1 MPKARK
7 HAAGKAARHNPLA
20 DQIMEEEES
29 KGLRKNPRTKE
40 KRAKDD
46 DDEEE
51 ALPAGMTRKVMQVAQ
66 AQKASEDFADGDQ
79 DDENLIDDAGGALT
93 DGAGSCAGDLDM
105 SDVEMDQEGN
115 VLINE
120 GATEEEK
127 RALALFLPPE
137 RKGPAQG
144 LNLAD
149 LILQKIQDHEAKKDR
164 QEAHQDSAASFG
176 LSPKVIKVYA
186 DIGVWLA
193 RYKMGKIP
201 KAFKVIP
208 SLTNW
213 EEVLALTKPLNW
225 SPAAMYE
232 AVAIFASNLNPRMAQ
247 RFYNLVLLP
256 AIRQNI
262 QSYGKLNFHYYRS
275 LRKTIFKPAA
285 FFKGIVLPLAT
296 DNCTLNEA
304 SLICSVLA
312 KTSIPV
318 MHASAAIVRLCTMS
332 PWYGTTSIIL
342 ACLLN
347 KKYALPLQVIE
358 HVVAHFYAFTPDE
371 RALPVVWHRS
381 FLVFVQRYKFE
392 LNEDQKKR
400 IREVVKVHWHES
412 IGIEVRRELLAPK
425 PGEFG
430 MEGAMPMDD

>member
-7 HAAGKAARHNPLA
+7 QAAGKMARHNPLA
-20 DQIMEEEES
+20 DQIMEEEDE
-29 KGLRKNPRTKE
+29 KGLRKTPRE
-40 KRAKDD
+40 KMRRAKDD
-46 DDEEE
+46 DDGEE

-66 AQKASEDFADGDQ
+66 AQKASEDFDGEQ
-79 DDENLIDDAGGALT
+79 DDSALLDDEHGGALT
-93 DGAGSCAGDLDM
+93 DGAGSAAGDLDM
-105 SDVEMDQEGN
+105 SDVDMDEAGN
-115 VLINE
+115 VMIDE

-127 RALALFLPPE
+127 RALSLFLPAE
-137 RKGPAQG
+137 RKGPVQG

-164 QEAHQDSAASFG
+164 QEAHPDSSAGFG
-176 LSPKVIKVYA
+176 LSPKVIKVYS
-186 DIGVWLA
+186 DIGTWLN
-193 RYKMGKIP
+193 RYKTGKIP

-208 SLTNW
+208 NLTNW

-262 QSYGKLNFHYYRS
+262 AEYGKLNFHYYRS

-285 FFKGIVLPLAT
+285 FFKGIVLPLVA
-296 DNCTLNEA
+296 DNCTLKEA
-304 SLICSVLA
+304 ALICSVLA
-312 KTSIPV
+312 KNSIPV
-318 MHASAAIVRLCTMS
+318 MHAAAAIVRLCTMS
-332 PWYGTTSIIL
+332 PWYGTTSIVL
-342 ACLLN
+342 ATLLN
-347 KKYALPLQVIE
+347 KKYALPLQVVE
-358 HVVAHFYAFTPDE
+358 HIVAHFHAFKPDE
-371 RALPVVWHRS
+371 RALPIVWHRN
-381 FLVFVQRYKFE
+381 FLIFVQRYKFE

-400 IREVVKVHWHES
+400 IREVLKVHFHES
-412 IGIEVRRELLAPK
+412 IGTEVRRELNAPK

-430 MEGAMPMDD
+430 MEGAVPMDD

>member
-1 MPKARK
+1 
-7 HAAGKAARHNPLA
+7 
-20 DQIMEEEES
+20 MEEEQD
-29 KGLRKNPRTKE
+29 KGLRRTPRTKVQ
-40 KRAKDD
+40 RARGDE
-46 DDEEE
+46 DEEGE

-66 AQKASEDFADGDQ
+66 AQKASDDFAGGEQ
-79 DDENLIDDAGGALT
+79 DDDALIDDAGGALT
-93 DGAGSCAGDLDM
+93 DGAGSCVGDLDM
-105 SDVEMDQEGN
+105 SDVEMDEEGN
-115 VLINE
+115 VMIDE
-120 GATEEEK
+120 GQTEEEK
-127 RALALFLPPE
+127 RALSLFLPPE

-164 QEAHQDSAASFG
+164 QEASQDSATGFG
-176 LSPKVIKVYA
+176 LSPKVIKVYS
-186 DIGVWLA
+186 DIGTWLN
-193 RYKMGKIP
+193 RYKQGKIP

-208 SLTNW
+208 NLTNW

-262 QSYGKLNFHYYRS
+262 AEYKKLNFHYYRS

-285 FFKGIVLPLAT
+285 FFKGIVLPLAS
-296 DNCTLNEA
+296 DNCTLREA
-304 SLICSVLA
+304 ALVCSVLA

-318 MHASAAIVRLCTMS
+318 MHAAAAIVRLCTMT

-342 ACLLN
+342 ATLLN
-347 KKYALPLQVIE
+347 KKYALPLQVVE
-358 HVVAHFYAFTPDE
+358 HIVAHFHAFIADE
-371 RALPVVWHRS
+371 RALPIVWHRN
-381 FLVFVQRYKFE
+381 FLIFVQRYKFE

-400 IREVVKVHWHES
+400 IREVLKVHWHDS
-412 IGIEVRRELLAPK
+412 IGTEVRRELNAPK

-430 MEGAMPMDD
+430 MEGAVPMDD